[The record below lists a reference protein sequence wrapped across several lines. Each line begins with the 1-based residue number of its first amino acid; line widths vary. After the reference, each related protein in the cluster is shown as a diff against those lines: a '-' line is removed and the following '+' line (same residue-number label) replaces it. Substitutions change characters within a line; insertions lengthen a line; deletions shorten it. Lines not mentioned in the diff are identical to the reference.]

1 MSRCVFC
8 RTVDTHD
15 ETCPMVIP
23 TSWGPGTGIWPELA
37 RNILEAWRRDSCVY
51 DRGGSAD
58 VKTLEDLWERMER
71 ALGKGEAE
79 VAMALLFTYYSGP
92 VVDGPSTEG
101 PAQGTPSTEGP
112 PQRGSHR
119 RASTEGPI

>member
-23 TSWGPGTGIWPELA
+23 TSWGPGSGIWPELA
-37 RNILEAWRRDSCVY
+37 RNILEAWKQDSCVY

-58 VKTLEDLWERMER
+58 VKNLEELWERMER

-79 VAMALLFTYYSGP
+79 VAMALLFTYYSP
-92 VVDGPSTEG
+92 ASTEG
-101 PAQGTPSTEGP
+101 PSQETPSTEGP

-119 RASTEGPI
+119 RPSTEGPI